1 MMYGQDGGYGSVP
14 KKKKTG
20 LVVGII
26 IFIVLLLGGG
36 FFCYKM
42 FFAKNS
48 IEILLDSAFKG
59 LEIYITNSDYN
70 SMTGDFSVSMKF
82 NSTDEETNQV
92 FGIFNKLD
100 LTGSYGV
107 DYDKN
112 IISFD
117 LESNY
122 DDKDLIDMNFYTE
135 YGKGYIYLDG
145 LYDKYID
152 MPIEGYSEMFN
163 RDITDSRNII
173 VGLKKAINESLK
185 DEYFI
190 IEKEDGITKT
200 TLDLTGDNNK
210 NFSKDFTDSL
220 LNNKAYLESY
230 AKVFDKDI
238 EEVKEEIK
246 ELYEVD
252 TDYEGEKYILYTKGV
267 QFVKFEGISSNI
279 KFIVNYNKGIYNYE
293 FYEDEELQFSGN
305 VEFGV
310 KNKQIKVLFSFYD
323 VVEEFGFE
331 IDLTESTKI
340 NGKVEPKD
348 VSNSISIEKLSDF
361 DLLSIYGNL
370 MKNEGAN
377 KIIQEFTKI
386 MISGED
392 SLGLPMITG

>member
-59 LEIYITNSDYN
+59 LEMYITNSDYN

-392 SLGLPMITG
+392 SLGLPMIIG